1 MDRVKTGI
9 PGLDSLIEGGFPR
22 PSSILL
28 TGPPGSGKSIFSL
41 QFLYNGVKMY
51 DEPGFMIS
59 VEAYNKDFQWYA
71 ERFNW
76 DIVGLQK
83 KNKLIFS
90 SYDPVEFDKFELR
103 TLHSEIIIQLDKVI
117 KETGTKRIVFDSI
130 APLAQAI
137 NNKSKFRTLL
147 YYISR
152 SLKEKGCTTL
162 FVSERPN
169 ATASNLPLTGLTE
182 YGVEPFVLDGVIDL
196 FFNPG
201 QDSLNQTL
209 MIRKMLA
216 TRFPMSKYL
225 VDINE
230 NGLQLASSSYR
241 L

>member
-9 PGLDSLIEGGFPR
+9 PGLDELIEGGFPN
-22 PSSILL
+22 PSSILV
-28 TGPPGSGKSIFSL
+28 TGPPGSGKSIFGL
-41 QFLYNGVKMY
+41 QFLYNGAVLY

-83 KNKLIFS
+83 KDKLIFS
-90 SYDPVEFDKFELR
+90 SYDPVEFGKFELR
-103 TLHSEIIIQLDKVI
+103 SLHSEIILQLDKVI
-117 KETGTKRIVFDSI
+117 KEIGVKRIVFDSI
-130 APLAQAI
+130 APLAQSI

-152 SLKEKGCTTL
+152 SLKERGCTTL
-162 FVSERPN
+162 FVSEKPPM
-169 ATASNLPLTGLTE
+169 ATTNVMNNLTE
-182 YGVEPFVLDGVIDL
+182 YNVEPFVLDGVIDL
-196 FFNPG
+196 FFNAG

-209 MIRKMLA
+209 MVRKMIA

-225 VDINE
+225 IDIGD
-230 NGLQLASSSYR
+230 NGMQLATSSYKF
-241 L
+241 

>member
-28 TGPPGSGKSIFSL
+28 TGPPGVGKSIFSL
-41 QFLYNGVKMY
+41 QYLYNGVKLY

-59 VEAYNKDFQWYA
+59 VEAYEKDFQWYA

-76 DIVGLQK
+76 DIVSLQK
-83 KNKLIFS
+83 QNKLIFS

-103 TLHSEIIIQLDKVI
+103 SLHSEIILQLNKVI
-117 KETGTKRIVFDSI
+117 NEIGAKRIVFDSLS
-130 APLAQAI
+130 PLAQAI

-147 YYISR
+147 YYLSR

-162 FVSERPN
+162 FVAERQTS
-169 ATASNLPLTGLTE
+169 TAGSSSISGGLTE

-209 MIRKMLA
+209 MIRKMIA

-225 VDINE
+225 IDINE
-230 NGLQLASSSYR
+230 NGMRLATASF
-241 L
+241 

>member
-9 PGLDSLIEGGFPR
+9 PGLDGLIEGGFPS

-28 TGPPGSGKSIFSL
+28 TGPPGAGKSIFAT
-41 QFLYNGVKMY
+41 QFLYNGVKLY
-51 DEPGFMIS
+51 NEPGFMIS
-59 VEAYNKDFQWYA
+59 VEAYEKDFQWYS
-71 ERFNW
+71 EKFNW

-103 TLHSEIIIQLDKVI
+103 SLHSEIILQLNKVI
-117 KETGTKRIVFDSI
+117 EQIGAKRIVFDSL

-162 FVSERPN
+162 FVGESVN
-169 ATASNLPLTGLTE
+169 SSSSSIGSATNLTE

-209 MIRKMLA
+209 MVRKMVA

-225 VDINE
+225 VDISSK
-230 NGLQLASSSYR
+230 GMQLATTSF
-241 L
+241 